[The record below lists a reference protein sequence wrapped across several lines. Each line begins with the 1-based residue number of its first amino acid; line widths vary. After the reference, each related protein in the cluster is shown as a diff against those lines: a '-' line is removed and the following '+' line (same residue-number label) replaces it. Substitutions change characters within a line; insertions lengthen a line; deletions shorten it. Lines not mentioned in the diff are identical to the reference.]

1 MVCLKGDVGMI
12 IIKEIDRKIE
22 CYEKYLNK
30 ISDELAKMKKLA
42 PERVMLRAVKH
53 RNKYQYFIRKVGS
66 DGNGIYIKKEE
77 LNKAKILAQI
87 EYNEKLILLLKDSI
101 NNLKKIKAEWIENP
115 FVNAKEKLNIAK
127 KELINM
133 PVVTDEIYIQQW
145 KEQEYKGVSFTDDY
159 PEYYTRQGLRV
170 RSKSEVI
177 IADILDEA
185 GIPFLYEKPL
195 KTKTGVTHPDFTVLD
210 ISKRREIYWE
220 HFGMMDDI
228 DYRNNAFLKIKNYE
242 ASGFYQH
249 DSMIWT
255 FETSRYP
262 INTKEIRKMII
273 GLKETLG
280 YY

>member
-273 GLKETLG
+273 GIKETLG
-280 YY
+280 Y

>member
-22 CYEKYLNK
+22 CYEKYLNR

-53 RNKYQYFIRKVGS
+53 RNGYQYFIRKVGS
-66 DGNGIYIKKEE
+66 DGNGLYIKKEE

-101 NNLKKIKAEWIENP
+101 NNLKKIKEEWIENP

-262 INTKEIRKMII
+262 INTKGIRKMII
-273 GLKETLG
+273 GIKETLG
-280 YY
+280 Y

>member
-1 MVCLKGDVGMI
+1 M
-12 IIKEIDRKIE
+12 
-22 CYEKYLNK
+22 
-30 ISDELAKMKKLA
+30 
-42 PERVMLRAVKH
+42 
-53 RNKYQYFIRKVGS
+53 
-66 DGNGIYIKKEE
+66 
-77 LNKAKILAQI
+77 
-87 EYNEKLILLLKDSI
+87 LLKDSI

>member
-1 MVCLKGDVGMI
+1 MI
-12 IIKEIDRKIE
+12 IIKEIDKKIE
-22 CYEKYLNK
+22 CYETYLNR
-30 ISDELAKMKKLA
+30 ISDELTKMKKLV
-42 PERVMLRAVKH
+42 PEKVMLRAVKH
-53 RNKYQYFIRKVGS
+53 RNEYQYFIRKVGS

-77 LNKAKILAQI
+77 LNKAKVLAQI

-101 NNLKKIKAEWIENP
+101 INLKKIKEEWIENP
-115 FVNAKEKLNIAK
+115 FVNAKEKLNLAK
-127 KELINM
+127 RELINM

-177 IADILDEA
+177 IADILDET

-228 DYRNNAFLKIKNYE
+228 DYRNNAFLKMKKYE
-242 ASGFYQH
+242 ESGLYQH
-249 DSMIWT
+249 DCMIWT
-255 FETSRYP
+255 FETSKYP
-262 INTKEIRKMII
+262 INTKEIRRMIT
-273 GLKETLG
+273 GLKEMLG